1 MNKTIKAVLMIA
13 GIGLLTYGIYTMI
26 APEASLS
33 IGSLDITTQDNT
45 NSYITIG
52 LGLAS
57 ILLSFIG
64 TKSLK

>member
-1 MNKTIKAVLMIA
+1 MNKTIKFILLAV
-13 GIGLLTYGIYTMI
+13 GVGLLAYGVYTLF

-64 TKSLK
+64 SKSLK